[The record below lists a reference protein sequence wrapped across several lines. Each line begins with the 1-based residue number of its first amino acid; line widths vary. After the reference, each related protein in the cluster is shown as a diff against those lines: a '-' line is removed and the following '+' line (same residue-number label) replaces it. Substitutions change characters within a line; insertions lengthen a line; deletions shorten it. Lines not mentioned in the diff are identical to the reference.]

1 MTDDQPFT
9 SRHWTPAASDPP
21 SDEVSRA
28 ARGSDR
34 QAPRFAL
41 EPLADIAPIL
51 TGSWLIKGLL
61 PSHGLAVVYGPPGCG
76 KSFVTLDAAL
86 HVAAGRSWAG
96 CKGKAGGVVYIASE
110 GGAGF
115 RKRVAAARWEHRID
129 PAAPF
134 ALVTTAPNLGIAQ
147 GDVPDLVRSI
157 REQSQAL
164 GWQPA
169 VVVLDT
175 LARSIP
181 GADENS
187 ARDVGFFIAN
197 ADAIARELEV
207 VVIVVHHAGKSVERG
222 MRGSSALHGA
232 ADAEWEVS
240 AGDAGR
246 LVKVVKMKDGA
257 DDLAVGFDLVSV
269 EVGRDEDGDPVT
281 TCIVDIF
288 VARKQVETSAD
299 KRKPLKGQRAEFVK
313 AVRRAID
320 DMGEIPPACDNVPA
334 RVKCVSRHQLTLYAD
349 KLGFLRDLAPKSKK
363 STLDRHIRTL
373 SGDGYLG
380 QWGDLVWVR

>member
-21 SDEVSRA
+21 SEVPRA
-28 ARGSDR
+28 ARESDR

-41 EPLADIAPIL
+41 EPLADIEPIL

-86 HVAAGRSWAG
+86 HVAVGRSWAG
-96 CKGKAGGVVYIASE
+96 CKVKAGGVVYIASE

-115 RKRVAAARWEHRID
+115 RKRVAAARREHRID

-134 ALVTTAPNLGIAQ
+134 ALVTTAPNLGTAQ

-157 REQSQAL
+157 REQCQAL
-164 GWQPA
+164 GWKVT

-187 ARDVGFFIAN
+187 ARDLGFFIAN
-197 ADAIARELEV
+197 ADAIARELGV
-207 VVIVVHHAGKSVERG
+207 VVIVVHHAGKAADRG

-240 AGDAGR
+240 AADAGR

-257 DDLAVGFDLVSV
+257 DDLALGFDLVSV

-281 TCIVDIF
+281 TCIVDIH
-288 VARKQVETSAD
+288 VARKQKETSSV
-299 KRKPLKGQRAEFVK
+299 KREPLKGQRAEFVK
-313 AVRRAID
+313 AVRRAIA
-320 DMGEIPPACDNVPA
+320 DMGEIPPACENVPA
-334 RVKCVSRHQLTLYAD
+334 RVKCVSRQQLTLYAD
-349 KLGFLRDLAPKSKK
+349 KLGFLGDLAPKSKR

-373 SGDGYLG
+373 SGDGHVG
-380 QWGDLVWVR
+380 QWGELIWVR